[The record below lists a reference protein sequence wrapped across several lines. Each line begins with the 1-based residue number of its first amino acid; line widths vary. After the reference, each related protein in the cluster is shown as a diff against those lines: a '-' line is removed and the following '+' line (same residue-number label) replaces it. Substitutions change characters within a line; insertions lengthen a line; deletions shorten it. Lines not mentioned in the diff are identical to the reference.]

1 MKLPSW
7 EYLTPNSIVDCTF
20 YNVGCLDDDEIRQLA
35 WIGKYHNEP
44 PGTVIIVSPKSR
56 HAGEPRI
63 KVVIGDEWRQHVP
76 DGIDTLA
83 MAGVGS
89 SILGTAALA
98 KDIADQLGQPV
109 LGVVSGTGAIGAPID
124 GVTGWYLYGTIN
136 QLDDFWIRASEYLG
150 AATKFDQGV
159 VTLISSPTALDSAQ
173 DVLQELIARPSV
185 TRVIG
190 HSKGSLEIAN
200 AVEALQPVI
209 ATRPPS
215 STLKIGTLGAV
226 VAIPDDVGSC
236 QVLGSLDFLGWLN
249 SRPDVAR
256 HLIPNVWHSLN
267 PSVPLAMSL
276 HRDVWG
282 KFGPSSAFA

>member
-1 MKLPSW
+1 MNLPSP
-7 EYLTPNSIVDCTF
+7 EYLTPNSIIDCTF

-44 PGTVIIVSPKSR
+44 SGTVIIVSPGSR

-63 KVVIGDEWRQHVP
+63 KVVIGDTWRQHVP
-76 DGIDTLA
+76 DGIDTVA

-98 KDIADQLGQPV
+98 KDVADQLGHAV
-109 LGVVSGTGAIGAPID
+109 LGVVSGTGTIGAPID
-124 GVTGWYLYGTIN
+124 GLTGWYLYGTIN
-136 QLDDFWIRASEYLG
+136 QLDDLWIRASEYLG
-150 AATKFDQGV
+150 APTKFDQRV
-159 VTLISSPTALDSAQ
+159 VALVGSPTLLDSAQ
-173 DVLQELIARPSV
+173 DVLRELIVQPSV

-200 AVEALQPVI
+200 AVAALQSVI
-209 ATRPPS
+209 ASRAPANP
-215 STLKIGTLGAV
+215 LKIGTLGAV
-226 VAIPDDVGSC
+226 VAVPDDVGIC
-236 QVLGSLDFLGWLN
+236 QVLGGLDFLGWLN

-267 PSVPLAMSL
+267 PCVPLAMSL
-276 HRDVWG
+276 QRDVWG
-282 KFGPSSAFA
+282 KFGSSSAFA

>member
-1 MKLPSW
+1 LKLPSW

-20 YNVGCLDDDEIRQLA
+20 YNIGCLDNDEIRQLA

-63 KVVIGDEWRQHVP
+63 KVVIGDAWRLHVP
-76 DGIDTLA
+76 DGIDAIA

-98 KDIADQLGQPV
+98 KDVADQLGQPV
-109 LGVVSGTGAIGAPID
+109 LGVVSGTGTIGAPID
-124 GVTGWYLYGTIN
+124 GLTGWYLYGTIN
-136 QLDDFWIRASEYLG
+136 QRA
-150 AATKFDQGV
+150 
-159 VTLISSPTALDSAQ
+159 
-173 DVLQELIARPSV
+173 
-185 TRVIG
+185 
-190 HSKGSLEIAN
+190 
-200 AVEALQPVI
+200 
-209 ATRPPS
+209 

-236 QVLGSLDFLGWLN
+236 QVLGGLDFLGWLN

>member
-1 MKLPSW
+1 MRFPSW

-44 PGTVIIVSPKSR
+44 PGTVIIVAPKSR
-56 HAGEPRI
+56 QSGKPRI
-63 KVVIGDEWRQHVP
+63 KVVLSDKWREHVP
-76 DGIDTLA
+76 DNIDTVA
-83 MAGVGS
+83 IAGVGS

-98 KDIADQLGQPV
+98 KDVADQLGQAV
-109 LGVVSGTGAIGAPID
+109 LGVVSGIGAIGAPID

-136 QLDDFWIRASEYLG
+136 RMDDFWITASEYLG
-150 AATKFDQGV
+150 AATKFDEDV
-159 VTLISSPTALDSAQ
+159 VTLVRSPALLDSAQ
-173 DVLQELIARPSV
+173 DILQELIARPMV

-200 AVEALQPVI
+200 AVEALQSAI
-209 ATRPPS
+209 AKRAPTS
-215 STLKIGTLGAV
+215 ALKIGTLGAV
-226 VAIPDDVGSC
+226 VALPDDVRIC
-236 QVLGSLDFLGWLN
+236 QVLGGLDFLGWLN
-249 SRPDVAR
+249 SRTDVVR

-276 HRDVWG
+276 QRDVWG
-282 KFGPSSAFA
+282 KFGSSSAFA